1 MASEIRSSTNAM
13 RKSALPQT
21 EPNGVLPIST
31 TILLVSVAVGE
42 SSDVTICGVLPMSIC
57 TAIVSPMARAIAST
71 TAVRMP
77 GAAAGTMTWTIVCH
91 HVAPS
96 ARLASSSG
104 FGTALSASVLMER
117 IVGMIMMAST
127 SEAASTP
134 KPVVAPSA
142 SRRYGTSSVRP
153 M

>member
-1 MASEIRSSTNAM
+1 MS
-13 RKSALPQT
+13 
-21 EPNGVLPIST
+21 
-31 TILLVSVAVGE
+31 LVSVAVGE
-42 SSDVTICGVLPMSIC
+42 NSEVMSCGVLPMSIC
-57 TAIVSPMARAIAST
+57 TAIVSPTARAIAST